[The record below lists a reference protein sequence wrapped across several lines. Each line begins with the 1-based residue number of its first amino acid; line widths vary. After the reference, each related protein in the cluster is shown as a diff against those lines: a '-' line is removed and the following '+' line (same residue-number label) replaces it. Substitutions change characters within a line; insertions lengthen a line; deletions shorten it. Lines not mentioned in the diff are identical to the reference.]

1 MLAELAAANAAF
13 AVIKQA
19 VTNGKEIAAAGSAIA
34 EFVGAKAKL
43 QAKAAKKGGGSD
55 LEEFMALEKITL
67 KNVKVTV
74 NFDIDLDTLKRFLE
88 TKERDCD
95 DLMAIY
101 DMICT
106 QSDRL
111 NEQGEPENIRAY
123 FDIDPETF
131 NLLEKQVKTDL
142 KKSYVTDSEHPHL
155 RRIK

>member
-1 MLAELAAANAAF
+1 MTF
-13 AVIKQA
+13 
-19 VTNGKEIAAAGSAIA
+19 
-34 EFVGAKAKL
+34 
-43 QAKAAKKGGGSD
+43 
-55 LEEFMALEKITL
+55 EEVTL
-67 KNVKVTV
+67 KNVRVTV
-74 NFDIDLDTLKRFLE
+74 NFDIDLNTLKRFLE

-123 FDIDPETF
+123 FDIDPATF
-131 NLLEKQVKTDL
+131 NLLEKQVKTDF
-142 KKSYVTDSEHPHL
+142 KKSYVTDSDHPHL

>member
-1 MLAELAAANAAF
+1 M
-13 AVIKQA
+13 
-19 VTNGKEIAAAGSAIA
+19 AI
-34 EFVGAKAKL
+34 
-43 QAKAAKKGGGSD
+43 
-55 LEEFMALEKITL
+55 EKVTL
-67 KNVKVTV
+67 KNVKVTI

-131 NLLEKQVKTDL
+131 VLLEQQIKTDL
-142 KKSYVTDSEHPHL
+142 KKSYVTDSDNPHL

>member
-1 MLAELAAANAAF
+1 MTF
-13 AVIKQA
+13 
-19 VTNGKEIAAAGSAIA
+19 
-34 EFVGAKAKL
+34 
-43 QAKAAKKGGGSD
+43 
-55 LEEFMALEKITL
+55 EEVTL
-67 KNVKVTV
+67 KNVRVTV
-74 NFDIDLDTLKRFLE
+74 NFDIDLNTLKRFLE

-131 NLLEKQVKTDL
+131 NLLEKQIKTDL